1 MAEELLQFLIFTNV
15 FLLGILFYC
24 WVKLGQ
30 EADRANEIFEQYS
43 KLVIGGKKAFWKSLG
58 AYETENGRMYLDLEG
73 GLRLVVFEGKIEGW
87 YIP

>member
-1 MAEELLQFLIFTNV
+1 MAEELLQFLILINI
-15 FLLGILFYC
+15 FLLAVLFYC

-30 EADRANEIFEQYS
+30 EVDKANEIFEQYS

-73 GLRLVVFEGKIEGW
+73 IRLVIFEEKVDAW
-87 YIP
+87 YGP